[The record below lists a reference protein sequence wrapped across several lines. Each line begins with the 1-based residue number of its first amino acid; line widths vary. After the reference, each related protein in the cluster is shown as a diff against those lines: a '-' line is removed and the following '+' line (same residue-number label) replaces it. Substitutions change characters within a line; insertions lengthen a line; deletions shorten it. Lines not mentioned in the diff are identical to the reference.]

1 MGREFHFWG
10 VDRMKVFISWSGDTS
25 FKVAEVLKEWVP
37 CIIQDVEPYFSS
49 ADIDKDA
56 RWSSDIAKELEAAD
70 FGILCVT
77 KDNIDSSWLNFEA
90 GALSK
95 AIDKARVCPFLF
107 DLSPSDISKSPILQ
121 FQMTNVDRDDIYKL
135 FQSINSCLGNRALE
149 EERLKKTFD
158 LSWSALDTALQKIS
172 NSNKSNRDKTPDN
185 SKNINGDI
193 SAYKEIL
200 EEMLNLLRTQQI
212 LLRDPEQLLPEKYM
226 NFLLSNV
233 KRNIRPSD
241 IPTSLARR
249 LRLAEEAVFEYSNN
263 STSDAEY
270 ISALKDYFE
279 IARTIL
285 QELGIR
291 YKGPYKF

>member
-1 MGREFHFWG
+1 
-10 VDRMKVFISWSGDTS
+10 
-25 FKVAEVLKEWVP
+25 
-37 CIIQDVEPYFSS
+37 
-49 ADIDKDA
+49 
-56 RWSSDIAKELEAAD
+56 
-70 FGILCVT
+70 
-77 KDNIDSSWLNFEA
+77 
-90 GALSK
+90 LSK

-158 LSWSALDTALQKIS
+158 LSWCALDTALQKIS
-172 NSNKSNRDKTPDN
+172 NSNKLNKDKTPDN

-193 SAYKEIL
+193 SSYKEML